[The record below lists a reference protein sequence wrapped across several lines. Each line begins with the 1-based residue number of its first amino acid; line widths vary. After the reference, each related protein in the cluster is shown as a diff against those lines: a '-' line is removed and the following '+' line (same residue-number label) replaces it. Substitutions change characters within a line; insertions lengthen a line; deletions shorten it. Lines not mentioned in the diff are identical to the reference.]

1 MPARLTRLRT
11 VIHSSRSIVEQH
23 SRGGKETHI
32 RNRKVGPVLATALV
46 ASNMIGSGIFL
57 LPATLATVGSITVI
71 GWLIGTVGALLI
83 AAILSKLS
91 QVAPQPGGPC
101 AYAGEALGPYFG
113 FQVNALYWMSCW
125 IGNIAIA
132 VAAIGYLASFVPA
145 LSQPL
150 PAACASAGII
160 WLLTAVNILG
170 PRLVCQVESLA
181 IVIGLVPILLVAS
194 AGWWYFDGKLF
205 MTGWNVQ
212 RAPALEVIPQSLVLL
227 FWAFTGL
234 ESASVATAVVE
245 NPRRNVAI
253 ATFGGVLIAALVYVA
268 SCTVL
273 MGIIPAA
280 DLARSNAPF
289 ADAVQVMLGPLAAG
303 MIALAALIKATG
315 TLGGWILLTAQTGKA
330 GADRGQFPRVFGR
343 VDRHGVP
350 VPSLLIM
357 AALMSAV
364 VFATMSPTLGQQFG
378 ELIEVSV
385 IFCLMLY
392 VYACIAVLLYP
403 RWIASATSL
412 ARYRPTAALALLFC
426 LVVIGYAEPK
436 LLLLTAAMLLLTVP
450 VYLLFGR
457 QWLRSAG

>member
-1 MPARLTRLRT
+1 
-11 VIHSSRSIVEQH
+11 
-23 SRGGKETHI
+23 
-32 RNRKVGPVLATALV
+32 VLATALV

-71 GWLIGTVGALLI
+71 GWAIGTVGAVLI
-83 AAILSKLS
+83 AIILAKLS

-113 FQVNALYWMSCW
+113 FQANALYWLSCW

-132 VAAIGYLASFVPA
+132 VAAMGYLANFVPG
-145 LSQPL
+145 LDQPV
-150 PAACASAGII
+150 AGAIATVAFI
-160 WLLTAVNILG
+160 WVLTAVNIFG

-181 IVIGLVPILLVAS
+181 IVIGLVPILLVAIG
-194 AGWWYFDGKLF
+194 GWWYFDGRLF
-205 MTGWNVQ
+205 MASWNV
-212 RAPALEVIPQSLVLL
+212 RHEPAMRVIPQSLVLL

-234 ESASVATAVVE
+234 ESASVASAVVE
-245 NPRRNVAI
+245 NPGRNVAI
-253 ATFGGVLIAALVYVA
+253 ATLGGVLIAASVYIS

-273 MGIIPAA
+273 MGLIPAEQ
-280 DLARSNAPF
+280 LARSSAPF
-289 ADAVQVMLGPLAAG
+289 ADAVRLVLGPVAAG
-303 MIALAALIKATG
+303 LIALSALTKATG

-330 GADRGQFPRVFGR
+330 GADHGLFPRLFGR

-350 VPSLLIM
+350 TTSLLLM
-357 AALMSAV
+357 AAVMSCV
-364 VFATMSPTLGQQFG
+364 VVATISPTLGEQFG

-385 IFCLMLY
+385 IFCMMLY

-403 RWIASATSL
+403 RWIASAGSL
-412 ARYRPTAALALLFC
+412 ARYRPLAAVALLFC

-436 LLLLTAAMLLLTVP
+436 LLLLTAVMMLLTLP

-457 QWLRSAG
+457 SWIRSV

>member
-1 MPARLTRLRT
+1 
-11 VIHSSRSIVEQH
+11 
-23 SRGGKETHI
+23 
-32 RNRKVGPVLATALV
+32 VLATALV

-57 LPATLATVGSITVI
+57 LPATLAAVGSITVV
-71 GWLIGTVGALLI
+71 GWAIGTVGALLI
-83 AAILSKLS
+83 ATILAKLS

-113 FQVNALYWMSCW
+113 FQANALYWLSCW

-132 VAAIGYLASFVPA
+132 VAAMGYLASFVPA
-145 LSQPL
+145 LTQPL
-150 PAACASAGII
+150 AGAFATAGFI

-181 IVIGLVPILLVAS
+181 IVIGLVPILLVATG
-194 AGWWYFDGKLF
+194 GWWYFDGKLF
-205 MTGWNVQ
+205 ADSWNVQ
-212 RAPALEVIPQSLVLL
+212 HEPAIQVIPQSLVLL

-234 ESASVATAVVE
+234 ESASIASAVVE
-245 NPRRNVAI
+245 NPARNVAI
-253 ATFGGVLIAALVYVA
+253 ATIGGVLIAALVYIS

-273 MGIIPAA
+273 MGLIPAA
-280 DLARSNAPF
+280 DLARSSAPF
-289 ADAVQVMLGPLAAG
+289 ADAVRVVLGPVAAAF
-303 MIALAALIKATG
+303 IALAALTKAIG

-330 GADRGQFPRVFGR
+330 GADHGLFPGLFGR

-350 VPSLLIM
+350 TTSLLMM

-364 VFATMSPTLGQQFG
+364 VFATISPTLGQQFG

-385 IFCLMLY
+385 IFCMMLY

-403 RWIASATSL
+403 RWIASASSL
-412 ARYRPTAALALLFC
+412 ARYRPMAALALLFC
-426 LVVIGYAEPK
+426 GVVIGYAEPK
-436 LLLLTAAMLLLTVP
+436 LLLLSAAMLLLTLP

-457 QWLRSAG
+457 LWIRSV

>member
-1 MPARLTRLRT
+1 
-11 VIHSSRSIVEQH
+11 V
-23 SRGGKETHI
+23 

-46 ASNMIGSGIFL
+46 SSNMIGSGIFL

-150 PAACASAGII
+150 AAACASAGII

-205 MTGWNVQ
+205 MSGWNVQ

-330 GADRGQFPRVFGR
+330 GADRGQFPRLFGR

-436 LLLLTAAMLLLTVP
+436 LLLLTAAMLFLTVP
-450 VYLLFGR
+450 VYLVFGR

>member
-1 MPARLTRLRT
+1 M
-11 VIHSSRSIVEQH
+11 
-23 SRGGKETHI
+23 I
-32 RNRKVGPVLATALV
+32 RNRKIGPVLATALV

-57 LPATLATVGSITVI
+57 LPATLATVGSITVV
-71 GWLIGTVGALLI
+71 GWAIGTVGALLI
-83 AAILSKLS
+83 ATILAKLS

-101 AYAGEALGPYFG
+101 VYAGEALGPYFG
-113 FQVNALYWMSCW
+113 FQANALYWLSCW

-145 LSQPL
+145 LRAPL
-150 PAACASAGII
+150 PCAFATAGLI

-181 IVIGLVPILLVAS
+181 IVVGLVPILLVATG
-194 AGWWYFDGKLF
+194 GWWYFDGKLF
-205 MTGWNVQ
+205 ADSWNV
-212 RAPALEVIPQSLVLL
+212 RHEPAAQVVPQSLVLL

-234 ESASVATAVVE
+234 ESASIASAVVE

-253 ATFGGVLIAALVYVA
+253 ATLGGVLIAALVYIS

-273 MGIIPAA
+273 MGLIPAA
-280 DLARSNAPF
+280 QLARSSAPF
-289 ADAVQVMLGPLAAG
+289 ADAARVVLGPVVAG
-303 MIALAALIKATG
+303 FIALAALTKATG

-330 GADRGQFPRVFGR
+330 GADHGLFPGLFGR

-350 VPSLLIM
+350 VTSLLLM
-357 AALMSAV
+357 AALMSVV
-364 VFATMSPTLGQQFG
+364 VFATISPTLGEQFG

-385 IFCLMLY
+385 IFCMMLY

-412 ARYRPTAALALLFC
+412 ERYRPVAAVALLFC
-426 LVVIGYAEPK
+426 VVVIGYAEPR
-436 LLLLTAAMLLLTVP
+436 LLLLSAAMLALTLP

-457 QWLRSAG
+457 LWIRSI

>member
-1 MPARLTRLRT
+1 M
-11 VIHSSRSIVEQH
+11 
-23 SRGGKETHI
+23 
-32 RNRKVGPVLATALV
+32 RNRKVGPLLATALV

-132 VAAIGYLASFVPA
+132 VAAIGYLASFLPA

-150 PAACASAGII
+150 AAACASAGII

-205 MTGWNVQ
+205 MAGWNVQ
-212 RAPALEVIPQSLVLL
+212 HEPPIEVIPQSLVLL

-280 DLARSNAPF
+280 ELARSNAPF
-289 ADAVQVMLGPLAAG
+289 AAAVQVMLGPLAAG

-330 GADRGQFPRVFGR
+330 GADRGQFPQVFGR

-364 VFATMSPTLGQQFG
+364 VFATMSPTLGEQFG

>member
-1 MPARLTRLRT
+1 M
-11 VIHSSRSIVEQH
+11 
-23 SRGGKETHI
+23 

-194 AGWWYFDGKLF
+194 AGWWYFDGTLF

>member
-1 MPARLTRLRT
+1 
-11 VIHSSRSIVEQH
+11 V
-23 SRGGKETHI
+23 

-150 PAACASAGII
+150 AAACASAGII